1 MKPNWDRRRSTTVAT
16 QSLWFLNDD
25 QIIHLTGGL
34 SDKLFANHP
43 TDATQRL
50 DNLYRRLF
58 ATPPT
63 DEERRFLS
71 DFLDRQEELFMADP
85 NAEWQKKI
93 KTQPSIPK
101 KRSLAALAQVLMA
114 SNRFLYID

>member
-1 MKPNWDRRRSTTVAT
+1 MAT

-25 QIIHLTGGL
+25 QIIQLTAEL
-34 SDKLFANHP
+34 SDQLFTGQP

-50 DNLYRRLF
+50 DNLHQKLF

-71 DFLDRQEELFMADP
+71 DFLARQEELFRADP

-93 KTQPSIPK
+93 KAQPNAPG
-101 KRSLAALAQVLMA
+101 KRALAALAQVLMA